1 MSKPTYKVT
10 KKDRDQVNWRMMR
23 NAIACFNYST
33 QCAPKMPYALQPVL
47 RKLYPDDK
55 DYITALDNH
64 YKYFNSQPYM
74 ATMILG
80 AVLAMEE
87 QLGIEGK
94 DTIQDFKAGIMGPT
108 AGIGDSIF
116 WFIIPGIFTPI
127 AASLAFQGNLLGIG
141 ILLISRIAIAIL
153 RWNMFDYGYKMG
165 TGIIEKLGAQLGIM
179 TEAFGVLGLT
189 VVGAMVTTV
198 VTVSCPLEWTLSS
211 GGVINIQNLLNT
223 LLPALLPI
231 SFTAVMVAAMSK
243 QKFTMTQL
251 IMITLVIS
259 IVCGALGI
267 LG

>member
-1 MSKPTYKVT
+1 MSKPTYKIT
-10 KKDRDQVNWRMMR
+10 KKDRDQVNWRMMSR
-23 NAIACFNYST
+23 AIACFNYST
-33 QCAPKMPYALQPVL
+33 QNGPAIAYGLEPVL

-55 DYITALDNH
+55 DYITAMDNH

-127 AASLAFQGNLLGIG
+127 AASLSFQGNLMGVG
-141 ILLISRIAIAIL
+141 ILLLSRIAIGIL

-165 TGIIEKLGAQLGIM
+165 TGIIGKLGSQLGVL
-179 TEAFGVLGLT
+179 TEAFGILGLT
-189 VVGAMVTTV
+189 VVGAMITSV
-198 VTVSCPLEWTLSS
+198 VTVTCPLEFTLSS
-211 GGVINIQNLLNT
+211 GGVINIQGLLDT
-223 LLPALLPI
+223 LLPSLLPI
-231 SFTAVMVAAMSK
+231 SFTAVMTYVMSK

-251 IMITLVIS
+251 ILITLVVS
-259 IVCGALGI
+259 IVCGAFGI